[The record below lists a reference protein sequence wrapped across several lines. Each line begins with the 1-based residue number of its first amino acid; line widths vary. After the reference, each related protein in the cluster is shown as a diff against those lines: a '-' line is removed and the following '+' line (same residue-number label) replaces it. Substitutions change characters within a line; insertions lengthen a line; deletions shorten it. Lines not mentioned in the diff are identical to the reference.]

1 MKLKSVGSQSVIT
14 LFLEFAGTL
23 ARVFT
28 TFAEVSGDT
37 LLLGSA
43 IAAASLNGF
52 LLFQYFIY
60 STSAGSLKKKT
71 RTKKDL

>member
-1 MKLKSVGSQSVIT
+1 MKNVGSQSIIT

-28 TFAEVSGDT
+28 TFAEVSDK

-43 IAAASLNGF
+43 IAAAALNGILMVQF
-52 LLFQYFIY
+52 FIY
-60 STSAGSLKKKT
+60 SKKSVKNKKK
-71 RTKKDL
+71 KQ